1 MLPCH
6 PGGIAGYHP
15 SWPEAALDGMSEAQ
29 RAVMLPPYHPRMN
42 RAYVDQDGHHV
53 SAKAREAFKV
63 EFDEKVFGTRYF

>member
-1 MLPCH
+1 
-6 PGGIAGYHP
+6 
-15 SWPEAALDGMSEAQ
+15 MSEAQ
-29 RAVMLPPYHPRMN
+29 RAVMEPPYHPRMN